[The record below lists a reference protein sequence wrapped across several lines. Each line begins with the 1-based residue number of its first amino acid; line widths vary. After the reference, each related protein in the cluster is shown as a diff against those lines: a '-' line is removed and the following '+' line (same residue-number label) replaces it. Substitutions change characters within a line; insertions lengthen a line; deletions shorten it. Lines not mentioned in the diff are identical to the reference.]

1 MDYRFKLCFCR
12 DIYDHKQNDR
22 AFMEA
27 VHRNVD
33 CHLLKC
39 EDYRR
44 ILESRGFSREDG
56 KRVTDV
62 GEVPC
67 IPTLFFKYHD
77 LHSMPESA
85 MVVKATSSGTKGV
98 KSHIGFDKKSL
109 FFGGIAACRVIARH
123 GLFSMRPARYSG
135 VSARKGQSDGD
146 QQDPAAQHDVCPG
159 AQPAVCAAKGKERI
173 SARF

>member
-12 DIYDHKQNDR
+12 DIYDHKQNNR

-27 VHRNVD
+27 VRRNVD

-44 ILESRGFSREDG
+44 ILESRGFSREAG
-56 KRVTDV
+56 KRVTDA

-77 LHSMPESA
+77 LHSMPEST

-98 KSHIGFDKKSL
+98 KS
-109 FFGGIAACRVIARH
+109 
-123 GLFSMRPARYSG
+123 P
-135 VSARKGQSDGD
+135 VSYT
-146 QQDPAAQHDVCPG
+146 HLDVYKRQAFIWWTG
-159 AQPAVCAAKGKERI
+159 
-173 SARF
+173 